1 MESAAFFRA
10 ARAGLFPGTGTVQ
23 NQPRDEPA
31 AITQFTNRKGTVMDS
46 FSRSIVALLA
56 GVAGLVGAAVAQAPQ
71 GISPTEIRIGTHLD
85 LSGPI
90 TFWGVPQRNGHIMAV
105 EEINAD
111 GGVHGRKISL
121 LVEDNGYDPKRG
133 VLATQKLIQQD
144 KVFALVGVLGT
155 PVVMAQMPIA
165 LEAGIPHMYP
175 GSPSRA
181 MYEPYQKL
189 KFSLATPYDDST
201 MAGVRYFVGKGK
213 KRIAVIYQDDEFGK
227 EIRDAVLAQ
236 AKRSGLTVVAE
247 ASYKR
252 GDTVFSSQVARIRPG
267 DPDLVVLGTV
277 VRETVGVMAEAK
289 KLGWKPDFLVPQSG
303 CSQAVADLGREN
315 TEGLY
320 ALCQYVPF
328 DFDNESP
335 AVKAWMVRYEKRFNT
350 KPDVAAAMT
359 YDMEKLMALAL
370 DRAGKDVTVD
380 KFVRATESIKDWQN
394 IFGSPPLTFSANQRV
409 GSTTAVMTQVQGGKF
424 VRVTGALP
432 K

>member
-1 MESAAFFRA
+1 MKN
-10 ARAGLFPGTGTVQ
+10 L
-23 NQPRDEPA
+23 
-31 AITQFTNRKGTVMDS
+31 
-46 FSRSIVALLA
+46 SRIIAVLLA
-56 GVAGLVGAAVAQAPQ
+56 GCAGGALAQAPQ
-71 GISPTEIRIGTHLD
+71 GISANEVRIGTHLD

-90 TFWGVPQRNGHIMAV
+90 TFWGVPQRNGHLMAV

-111 GGVHGRKISL
+111 GGVHGRKFKL
-121 LVEDNGYDPKRG
+121 LIEDNGYDPKKG

-175 GSPSRA
+175 GSPSRN
-181 MYEPYQKL
+181 MYEPFNKL

-201 MAGVRYFVGKGK
+201 KAGVRYFEGKGK
-213 KRIAVIYQDDEFGK
+213 KRVAVIYQDDDFGK

-236 AKRSGLTVVAE
+236 ARTSGMTVVAE

-252 GDTVFSSQVARIRPG
+252 GDTVFSSQVARIRQG

-277 VRETVGVMAEAK
+277 VRETVGVMTEAR

-303 CSQAVADLGREN
+303 CAQAVADLGRDN

-328 DFDNESP
+328 DFDNEP
-335 AVKAWMVRYEKRFNT
+335 AAVKAWMVRYERRFNT

-359 YDMEKLMALAL
+359 YDMQKLMALAL
-370 DRAGKDVTVD
+370 ENAGKEVTVD
-380 KFVRATESIKDWQN
+380 KFIRATESIKNWQN
-394 IFGSPPLTFSANQRV
+394 IFGSPPLTFGPNQRV

-424 VRVTGALP
+424 KRISGALP
-432 K
+432 MK